1 MASSITRFTRT
12 SGRVLA
18 EVRRPQ
24 PVATKK
30 PATKK
35 PAAKAEPPPPVEP
48 AEVEAEPTDG

>member
-30 PATKK
+30 PAAK
-35 PAAKAEPPPPVEP
+35 AAKKAEPPPPVEP
-48 AEVEAEPTDG
+48 AEVEPEPTDG